1 MLSANG
7 ELHIA
12 DFGKP
17 QNALMRVAAFSWQ
30 VFDGFQT
37 TADNVKV

>member
-1 MLSANG
+1 VLSANG

-17 QNALMRVAAFSWQ
+17 QNALMRVAAFPWQ